1 MPLSTHSGC
10 SRCISGSERQSCT
23 TSPRGLRSSSQAP
36 EDALGESLGPR
47 SAAPQAQQ
55 AARRQGHSGGP
66 KQTALAET
74 PRSSRGLRQGHGRCR
89 VATSPRAACSWPR
102 GSRKTTESP
111 ARLAERLWF
120 GATDRT
126 SLKHPEVLHAK
137 GARREQ

>member
-10 SRCISGSERQSCT
+10 SRHVSGLERQSCT
-23 TSPRGLRSSSQAP
+23 TSPRGLHSSSQAP
-36 EDALGESLGPR
+36 EDSPTESLGPPP
-47 SAAPQAQQ
+47 AAPQAQQ

-74 PRSSRGLRQGHGRCR
+74 PRSSRGLRQGHGRRR
-89 VATSPRAACSWPR
+89 VATSPRAARSWPR

-111 ARLAERLWF
+111 ARPAERLWF
-120 GATDRT
+120 GATDLP

-137 GARREQ
+137 GAR